1 MLRPEGSR
9 AARTRKGS
17 LRHTRQGAGSATG
30 ADQACSSSRLVA
42 PHGPRPAGRED
53 QAAQRA
59 TLRRMILAPEGWPMV
74 QDRLVAVSY
83 PADEDFVRINA
94 EVLAGE
100 AEIVYT
106 YGLDDA
112 RRSQALLQAEVVVA
126 WELPRDLPP
135 GALGA
140 ASRLRLV
147 QLLSSVCRAAY
158 VAPRPPPSV
167 TLTTYAP
174 P

>member
-1 MLRPEGSR
+1 MG
-9 AARTRKGS
+9 
-17 LRHTRQGAGSATG
+17 
-30 ADQACSSSRLVA
+30 
-42 PHGPRPAGRED
+42 
-53 QAAQRA
+53 
-59 TLRRMILAPEGWPMV
+59 

-112 RRSQALLQAEVVVA
+112 RRAQALRQAEVVVA
-126 WELPRDLPP
+126 WELPREIPP

-147 QLLSSVCRAAY
+147 QLLSAGVDAVDFSAVPDRLGLASN
-158 VAPRPPPSV
+158 PPPPP
-167 TLTTYAP
+167 AP
-174 P
+174 ISPPL